1 MKNPDRPG
9 DIHTLFQ
16 SMEPDLKQIIA
27 AHPVVTEDGH
37 PCDFIHGLFKAYMP
51 ENSPID
57 GRPQWE
63 LYFTSPHYQ
72 DFPSWIRSMLAGFL
86 KKNRILLQQQTPNP
100 FIYKERG
107 SKRGPK
113 SHAPNR
119 LGNLPSS
126 CAAGR

>member
-1 MKNPDRPG
+1 
-9 DIHTLFQ
+9 
-16 SMEPDLKQIIA
+16 MEPDLKQIIA

-107 SKRGPK
+107 
-113 SHAPNR
+113 APFIEAPGTHFR
-119 LGNLPSS
+119 RAPRRAAMLDELPYSN
-126 CAAGR
+126 